1 MSDFEF
7 GMQGLD
13 HHLAPSVP
21 GTAEEFAQ
29 SVIHAI
35 CRASVTPSVGR
46 RTYERCMRALS
57 FGSTSRLG
65 LRHPGKADAID
76 RIWRE
81 RSRLYE
87 EYLGSSDRL
96 DYLATL
102 PWVGPATKHSLARQL
117 GCLVE
122 HEHRAVA

>member
-1 MSDFEF
+1 MSDFGF
-7 GMQGLD
+7 GMHVLD
-13 HHLAPSVP
+13 YQSSPSAPS
-21 GTAEEFAQ
+21 TAEDFAQ
-29 SVIHAI
+29 SAIYAI
-35 CRASVTPSVGR
+35 CRASVTPAVGR
-46 RTYERCMRALS
+46 RTFERCMRALS
-57 FGSTSRLG
+57 FGLTSRLG

-87 EYLGSSDRL
+87 EYLGSSDKL